1 MNQGG
6 TTVNYR
12 PLCLNTG
19 FRGVFC
25 YIASGGD
32 RVSNIMYNQQEE
44 AYELPYKLWDEM
56 MTVRFYT
63 ESEETIISNLSD
75 IAKKLVRLDGG
86 RDNIAAMLIDD
97 GFYEG
102 GNAQALAKLLKLRN
116 VYVDIDEE
124 ETVVCFETG
133 TDDGYMENY
142 VHVELFG
149 ELFEITGWAD

>member
-1 MNQGG
+1 M
-6 TTVNYR
+6 
-12 PLCLNTG
+12 
-19 FRGVFC
+19 
-25 YIASGGD
+25 
-32 RVSNIMYNQQEE
+32 SNIRYNQREE

-63 ESEETIISNLSD
+63 DSEETIIANLSD
-75 IAKKLVRLDGG
+75 IAKKLARLDGG
-86 RDNIAAMLIDD
+86 RSTIAAMLIDD

-102 GNAQALAKLLKLRN
+102 GNAEALAKLLKLRN

-149 ELFEITGWAD
+149 ELFEISGWAE

>member
-1 MNQGG
+1 
-6 TTVNYR
+6 
-12 PLCLNTG
+12 
-19 FRGVFC
+19 
-25 YIASGGD
+25 
-32 RVSNIMYNQQEE
+32 VSNISYNQREE

-63 ESEETIISNLSD
+63 DSEETIIANLSD
-75 IAKKLVRLDGG
+75 IAKKLARLDGG
-86 RDNIAAMLIDD
+86 RSTIAAMLIDD

-102 GNAQALAKLLKLRN
+102 GNAEALAKLLKLRN

-149 ELFEITGWAD
+149 ELFEISGWAE